1 MQLHMHTET
10 YKSQLNVWAALA
22 CLAST
27 NGTETDDGHKEAM
40 QLHTDTHRRNKQVST
55 QCIGQQA
62 NKPWPVLLLPST
74 ERQTMATGEAMQ
86 PPPHTHRQM
95 QPHTHTEK
103 KTSLNPLS
111 LHSETSNGQRGCNA
125 IATLWSGRQA
135 SKAQRACCP
144 NNIPT
149 PSPQSTCFL
158 AKADLQADK
167 LAIVVAI
174 PTSYKSHCVC
184 LFCTSCHSGFDESL
198 VRMQQ
203 SDEHWYI

>member
-1 MQLHMHTET
+1 MQLHMHTERD
-10 YKSQLNVWAALA
+10 KSQLNVWAALA

-27 NGTETDDGHKEAM
+27 NGTETDNGHMEAM

-86 PPPHTHRQM
+86 PPTHTHR
-95 QPHTHTEK
+95 EK

-144 NNIPT
+144 SNIPT

-158 AKADLQADK
+158 AKADLQAD
-167 LAIVVAI
+167 
-174 PTSYKSHCVC
+174 
-184 LFCTSCHSGFDESL
+184 
-198 VRMQQ
+198 
-203 SDEHWYI
+203 